1 MYRQTDR
8 QINTYI
14 NRQIDRLIDRFK
26 RNTLDTRPIH
36 VLGISLEYL
45 GAKPFLVVIFLTI
58 FPMVS

>member
-8 QINTYI
+8 QIDKEIYKL
-14 NRQIDRLIDRFK
+14 IDRQIDRFK

-45 GAKPFLVVIFLTI
+45 GAKPLFVVIFLTI